1 MSTHA
6 IPAACCPSCQ
16 VPLPPLLL
24 NVQQFAQVIGKSRW
38 TAAAILK
45 RFELAYIPKG
55 RKAKEV
61 SLFEVLD
68 WMKRKSVTN
77 KEELR
82 RALDGRRSV
91 SISSQ
96 KAWKGRK

>member
-1 MSTHA
+1 MSV
-6 IPAACCPSCQ
+6 PVCCPNCQ
-16 VPLPPLLL
+16 AALPPLLL
-24 NVQQFAQVIGKSRW
+24 NVQQFAQVIGESRW

-45 RFELAYIPKG
+45 RFELAWIPRG
-55 RKAKEV
+55 RKAKLV

-68 WMKRKSVTN
+68 WMRRKAVTN

-82 RALDGRRSV
+82 RSLDGRRSV